1 MRLLTEN
8 IAFAESPRWHGG
20 RLWFSD
26 VHNYALKTVD
36 LEGVVETVAAVSG
49 RPAGMGFVRNGRL
62 LLATALDRK
71 LSWVGADGE
80 LELACSL
87 AGVAKGPLNDMV
99 VDGNGHAYVGDIGF
113 NFAAGETPRPG
124 RVILYR
130 ERHLPRVAAEDVV
143 FPNGCAVTPDGAHYY
158 VCETLAKRVTRFTI
172 DDDGSLR
179 QREVFAEVPN
189 SPDGLCLD
197 AEGCLWIGQ
206 PEGGCFLRLAPN
218 GAVERVLE
226 APAPFAVACVLGGE
240 ARRQLFLCSAD
251 TDLERLSQGIS
262 SGRIDVL
269 DVDVAGAG
277 WP

>member
-8 IAFAESPRWHGG
+8 IAFAGRHGEHGG

-113 NFAAGETPRPG
+113 NFAAGETPG
-124 RVILYR
+124 RGVSSSTASVI
-130 ERHLPRVAAEDVV
+130 
-143 FPNGCAVTPDGAHYY
+143 C
-158 VCETLAKRVTRFTI
+158 LA
-172 DDDGSLR
+172 
-179 QREVFAEVPN
+179 
-189 SPDGLCLD
+189 
-197 AEGCLWIGQ
+197 
-206 PEGGCFLRLAPN
+206 
-218 GAVERVLE
+218 
-226 APAPFAVACVLGGE
+226 
-240 ARRQLFLCSAD
+240 
-251 TDLERLSQGIS
+251 
-262 SGRIDVL
+262 
-269 DVDVAGAG
+269 
-277 WP
+277 